1 MELKPIGK
9 KIVIIG
15 GGLVGIETAMHL
27 NNHFPDRKITVL
39 ESLSEPL
46 SDVVRVTKLAMAEK
60 LQKTSIDIIAW
71 VNILRITDSEVQYL
85 DSDRRLKAIPYDTVV
100 LAAGFVPKT
109 NLEVLT
115 DGIKVEVHTV
125 GDCLRPGKILNAID
139 FAAILGS
146 KI

>member
-100 LAAGFVPKT
+100 LAAGFVPNT
-109 NLEVLT
+109 YL
-115 DGIKVEVHTV
+115 D
-125 GDCLRPGKILNAID
+125 LN
-139 FAAILGS
+139 
-146 KI
+146 